1 MDKTLNPVRDAS
13 FTAAAVT
20 MLPPL
25 LTREGILERR
35 NGCGFLLVRFLRNQ
49 ESADRTAGSGIP
61 LLFKFRNMSY
71 IPRIWLSESP
81 VIF

>member
-1 MDKTLNPVRDAS
+1 
-13 FTAAAVT
+13 
-20 MLPPL
+20 MLPL
-25 LTREGILERR
+25 SFSREGILEKR

-61 LLFKFRNMSY
+61 LLFKCRNMSY